1 MAQQDVRIK
10 LIMDGAQGVTAV
22 TGAFNGL
29 EQGITRSAK
38 AAESLT
44 SHVARMGHIAVTAFS
59 FGKIAQVA
67 DTFTALNAQLKIA
80 TGSASNAQRAY
91 QNVLDIAMSTGQ
103 ALEYQA
109 EEAIRF
115 VQVRM
120 SRTHPDADI
129 CDYHAGV
136 DLYGL
141 GKGIYPKEKAPLP
154 PYHPHCRCVLAPRID
169 IAEDAPI
176 HENPHAGR
184 DWLARQDATA
194 AARIAG
200 NRQARDAVLNEGADL
215 ITLTDA
221 RQQHARYRTRYAG
234 DVRDADLA
242 VYGSQAKKGAWRPQE
257 CKAHQD
263 ADAAAIMQGA
273 PVAILRAEDAPKG
286 DYKDVV
292 DFAASMF
299 ASQGGIAHQG
309 KIGDV
314 NMSRRSAK
322 NTMAHGDS
330 IEKRAVLP
338 ALQSVIEKGAVVLHA
353 SHKTAETY
361 YVSAPVLIHGLKNG
375 VHPEHMVTVALRE
388 DMNGVRLYLH
398 SVKEKNS
405 LLAHPGADE
414 KPSGRPGKIR
424 EPRGNV
430 ILPEGVHDGKADTE
444 TIAQRLHHLL
454 TMKH

>member
-80 TGSASNAQRAY
+80 TGSASNAQRVY

-242 VYGSQAKKGAWRPQE
+242 VYGSIPRHPWQPVFSMVQPDDVAARILQGEAVASVSR
-257 CKAHQD
+257 
-263 ADAAAIMQGA
+263 ADALPGGRVAVAHAA
-273 PVAILRAEDAPKG
+273 AEI
-286 DYKDVV
+286 
-292 DFAASMF
+292 FRQ
-299 ASQGGIAHQG
+299 QGGQAARED
-309 KIGDV
+309 IGASLLDLTGAKD
-314 NMSRRSAK
+314 SAF
-322 NTMAHGDS
+322 HGHLS
-330 IEKRAVLP
+330 QIKRATFS
-338 ALQSVIEKGAVVLHA
+338 AIQSVTERGALVLHA
-353 SHKTAETY
+353 RHGIKNEGGHSVDSFY
-361 YVSAPVLIHGLKNG
+361 ICAPVLIDG
-375 VHPEHMVTVALRE
+375 VENIM
-388 DMNGVRLYLH
+388 GVIVRCT
-398 SVKEKNS
+398 KEKQYAYVHEVATKRS
-405 LLAHPGADE
+405 LLSRWAGE
-414 KPSGRPGKIR
+414 RLKGERIR
-424 EPRGNV
+424 KRTT
-430 ILPEGVHDGKADTE
+430 EGSDN
-444 TIAQRLHHLL
+444 IAQDIKQGKFAREEINARLHHLL